1 MASTTVGINDPLACQ
16 AWAKRLMVEAL
27 KATIMDKF
35 VGKDDNSLIQIRDEL
50 KDGGQKVT
58 WGLRMQ
64 LKGGGTIGDN
74 VLTGREEA
82 LTRYSDS
89 MILDQLRH
97 AVLVMGNMSA
107 QRVLF
112 DMRAE
117 AKSGLADWI
126 TDRADVWFF
135 NQLAGNATPEKQST
149 DVEFAYTGMQATIA
163 TDTNHW
169 IISNMGAAAGQPK
182 WDPLGTDAKENT
194 LNGLSTG
201 VGYFSLELL
210 DAAVQKAKTLSPAI
224 RPINIKGMKVYVC
237 FLHPYQVTDLRAG
250 TTSQLWHTI
259 QQNALA
265 GGQITNSPYF
275 NGALGMYHNVILQ
288 EDARVPFGSSTG
300 VNAEYGTNLGA
311 VGSGAT
317 SKDRTARAL
326 FCGAQSGFMSFGR
339 QTDWPLRAKWFEE
352 LIDYGNQFGVS
363 ISMIAGLKK
372 SVFNSQNFGNIVI
385 STNSVGTTNN

>member
-1 MASTTVGINDPLACQ
+1 MASTIVQLNEPLACQ

-50 KDGGQKVT
+50 KDGGGKVT

-82 LTRYSDS
+82 LLRYSDS
-89 MILDQLRH
+89 MVIDQLRH
-97 AVLVMGNMSA
+97 AVLVHGNMSA

-112 DMRAE
+112 DLRAE
-117 AKSGLADWI
+117 GKSGLADWI

-135 NQLAGNATPEKQST
+135 NQLAGNTIQDKTST
-149 DVEFAYTGMQATIA
+149 DIEFAYTGMQPTIA
-163 TDTNHW
+163 TDSNHW
-169 IISNMGAAAGQPK
+169 IISNMGDTATSTFK
-182 WDPLGTDAKENT
+182 WDPVGDSTKEDT
-194 LNGLSTG
+194 LNTSAATSPK
-201 VGYFSLELL
+201 GYFALELI
-210 DAAVQKAKTLSPAI
+210 DACVQKAKLVTPAI
-224 RPINIKGMKVYVC
+224 RPINLKGMKVYVM
-237 FLHPYQVTDLRAG
+237 FLHPHQVTDLRAG
-250 TTSQLWHTI
+250 TTQSLWHQI

-275 NGALGMYHNVILQ
+275 NGALGMYHNCILH
-288 EDARVPFGSSTG
+288 EDARVPMGGSTG
-300 VNAEYGTNLGA
+300 PNAEYGTNLGA
-311 VGSGAT
+311 TAT
-317 SKDRTARAL
+317 SKDKVARAI
-326 FCGAQSGFMSFGR
+326 FCGAQAGFMAFGR

-372 SVFNSQNFGNIVI
+372 AVFNGQNFGTIIV
-385 STNSVGTTNN
+385 STNSQGKITN

>member
-1 MASTTVGINDPLACQ
+1 MASTSVQVNDPLACQ

-35 VGKDDNSLIQIRDEL
+35 VGKDDNSVIQIRDEL
-50 KDGGQKVT
+50 KEGGQKVT

-74 VLTGREEA
+74 VLAGREEA
-82 LTRYSDS
+82 LLRYSDS
-89 MILDQLRH
+89 MIIDQLRH
-97 AVLVMGNMSA
+97 AVLVHGNMSQ

-112 DMRAE
+112 DLRSE

-126 TDRADVWFF
+126 TDRSDVWFF
-135 NQLAGNATPEKQST
+135 NQLAGNTIQDKATT
-149 DVEFAYTGMQATIA
+149 DIEFAYTGMQPTIA

-169 IISNMGAAAGQPK
+169 IISNMGDTAGSTNK

-194 LNGLSTG
+194 LNGSTNK
-201 VGYFSLELL
+201 GYFGLELI
-210 DAAVQKAKTLSPAI
+210 DACVQKAKTLTPAI
-224 RPINIKGMKVYVC
+224 RPVNLKGMKVYVM
-237 FLHPYQVTDLRAG
+237 FLHPHQVSDLRAG
-250 TTSQLWHTI
+250 STNTLWHQI

-265 GGQITNSPYF
+265 GGQITGSPYF
-275 NGALGMYHNVILQ
+275 NGALGMYHNVILH
-288 EDARVPFGSSTG
+288 EDTRVPFGDSSG
-300 VNAEYGTNLGA
+300 INAEYGTNLGA
-311 VGSGAT
+311 TAG
-317 SKDRTARAL
+317 SKDKVARAI
-326 FCGAQSGFMSFGR
+326 FCGAQSGFMAFGR

-372 SVFNSQNFGNIVI
+372 SVFNSQNFGAIVC
-385 STNSVGTTNN
+385 STFSPGTVRN

>member
-1 MASTTVGINDPLACQ
+1 VASTSVQVNDPLACQ

-35 VGKDDNSLIQIRDEL
+35 VGRDDNSLIQIRDEL
-50 KDGGQKVT
+50 KDGGSKVT

-74 VLTGREEA
+74 VLSGREEA

-89 MILDQLRH
+89 MIIDQLRH
-97 AVLVMGNMSA
+97 GVLVYGNMSA

-117 AKSGLADWI
+117 AKSGLADWL
-126 TDRADVWFF
+126 TDRADTWFF
-135 NQLAGNATPEKQST
+135 NQLAGNTIQDKATT
-149 DVEFAYTGMQATIA
+149 DIEFAYTGMQPTIA

-169 IISNMGAAAGQPK
+169 IISNMGDTAGSTAK
-182 WDPLGTDAKENT
+182 WDPLGTTGKETT
-194 LNGLSTG
+194 LNGIG
-201 VGYFSLELL
+201 PKGYFALELI
-210 DAAVQKAKTLSPAI
+210 DACVQKAKTLSPAI
-224 RPINIKGMKVYVC
+224 RPINLKGQRVYVM

-250 TTSQLWHTI
+250 TTASLWHQI

-265 GGQITNSPYF
+265 GGQITGSPYF
-275 NGALGMYHNVILQ
+275 NGALGMYHNVILH
-288 EDARVPFGSSTG
+288 EDVRVPFGASDGPS
-300 VNAEYGTNLGA
+300 AEYGTNLGTTPTTLNN
-311 VGSGAT
+311 V
-317 SKDRTARAL
+317 ARAI
-326 FCGAQSGFMSFGR
+326 FCGAQSGFMAFGR

-372 SVFNSQNFGNIVI
+372 AVFNAQNFGAIIV
-385 STNSVGTTNN
+385 STCSPGTIRN